1 VPVVSKDV
9 TVVKETPKQQLSI
22 QNFNNIPEVQSI
34 TSTSKQTQ
42 LRSEVIK
49 SEVKTDNWQS
59 SSAFK
64 TQQPQ
69 QNGYQNNFYPA
80 NDANKNSSQTVLL
93 DRFSPPL
100 QVPQIAKT
108 QPQPL
113 TSQVPLSSAQ
123 NNSTNQSSQVSAY
136 NKDIF
141 YNPKAENPSF
151 NVGTY
156 TSSKV

>member
-1 VPVVSKDV
+1 
-9 TVVKETPKQQLSI
+9 
-22 QNFNNIPEVQSI
+22 
-34 TSTSKQTQ
+34 
-42 LRSEVIK
+42 
-49 SEVKTDNWQS
+49 
-59 SSAFK
+59 
-64 TQQPQ
+64 
-69 QNGYQNNFYPA
+69 
-80 NDANKNSSQTVLL
+80 LL
-93 DRFSPPL
+93 DRFSPPV

-123 NNSTNQSSQVSAY
+123 NNSASQSSQVSAY

-156 TSSKV
+156 ASSKV